1 MVGICA
7 YGAYLPI
14 LRLSRDEIAKTWE
27 GYSLR
32 GEKTVANY
40 DEDSVTMAV
49 EAGADCLRVENRE
62 DIEGLY
68 FATTTPPYREK
79 QSAAL
84 IATAIDLQKRI
95 ATTDFTDSIRSATIA
110 LKTALDTVR
119 SGAAK
124 KILITA
130 ADTRLGVPQ
139 SEFEA
144 GFGDGAAALV
154 VGDEGVIATLEAS
167 FQLSDEFIDYWRL
180 EGDKFIESWE
190 DRFIK
195 LYGHQRNTSEALKG
209 FFQERG
215 IKAGDISKAVIYAPD
230 LRSHQAVA
238 KAAGLDYKNQVQD
251 LLFGEVGITGAAHSL
266 LMLAAALEQAK
277 PGDAILLAG
286 YGDGA
291 DVFLLKVTDEIEK
304 KRNVRGVSGWA
315 GRKFP
320 INYSQYIKFRGLIPT
335 EGARRPVIPSS
346 APWLWRGQK
355 QNLAL
360 YGSKCRK
367 CRTEQFPI
375 QRVCYVCL
383 AKDDYDLIRLSDRN
397 GKVFTYT
404 KDNLFGSID
413 PPQVMAVVEMDGG
426 SRLYLQ
432 MTDRDPD
439 EVNLHLPIE
448 MTFRRMNENS
458 GFVNYFWKCRP
469 VRESRS

>member
-32 GEKTVANY
+32 GEKTVANF
-40 DEDSVTMAV
+40 DEDSITMAI
-49 EAGADCLRVENRE
+49 EAGLDCLRAESRE
-62 DIEGLY
+62 DIGGLY

-84 IATAIDLQKRI
+84 IATAIDLGRKI
-95 ATTDFTDSIRSATIA
+95 TATDFTDSVRSGTIA

-119 SGAAK
+119 GGTAK
-124 KILITA
+124 KILVTA

-139 SEFEA
+139 SEFES

-154 VGDEGVIATLEAS
+154 VGSEGVIASLEGS
-167 FQLSDEFIDYWRL
+167 YQLSDEFVDYWRL
-180 EGDKFIESWE
+180 EGEKFIESWE

-209 FFQERG
+209 FFQEHG
-215 IKAGDISKAVIYAPD
+215 TKPGDISKAVIYAPD
-230 LRSHQAVA
+230 VRSHQAVA

-251 LLFGEVGITGAAHSL
+251 LLFGEIGITGAAHTL
-266 LMLAAALEQAK
+266 LMLAAALEKAE
-277 PGDAILLAG
+277 PGNTLLVAG

-291 DVFLLKVTDEIEK
+291 DVFLFKVTDAIK
-304 KRNVRGVSGWA
+304 QKRNVRGVSGWA

-320 INYSQYIKFRGLIPT
+320 ISYPQYIKFRGLIPT

-360 YGSKCRK
+360 YGSTCRK
-367 CRTEQFPI
+367 CGTEQFPI
-375 QRVCYVCL
+375 QRVCYVCM
-383 AKDDYDLIRLSDRN
+383 AKDDYDLVRLSDCT

-413 PPQVMAVVEMDGG
+413 LPQVMAVVEMEKGA
-426 SRLYLQ
+426 RLYLQ

-439 EVNLHLPIE
+439 EVKLNLPVE

-469 VRESRS
+469 VRA